1 MIESG
6 AEPSGSSRVSEGLSF
21 FSRFMQLTL
30 KLCIAFSFVAIVV
43 TQTPA
48 RESREARHLK
58 ELARLESVW
67 NEAHLRGDAD
77 ALAQLWA
84 DDLIVTVPDMP
95 LMDKNEALAFVRSGK
110 MKFRR
115 YHTSDLRTR
124 VYGDTAIVTGQLAR
138 ERESASKEFEDDWR
152 FTKVYVRRKG
162 RWRVVAWHGSH
173 VGTS

>member
-1 MIESG
+1 MN
-6 AEPSGSSRVSEGLSF
+6 LSPKL
-21 FSRFMQLTL
+21 SIA
-30 KLCIAFSFVAIVV
+30 LCIVAVV
-43 TQTPA
+43 ATQTAA

-77 ALAQLWA
+77 ALDSLWA

-95 LMDKNEALAFVRSGK
+95 LMDKKDALSIIRSGR

-115 YHTSDLRTR
+115 YQTSDLRTR
-124 VYGDTAIVTGQLAR
+124 LYGDTAVVMGQLSR

-152 FTKVYVRRKG
+152 FTKIYVRRKG
-162 RWRVVAWHGSH
+162 RWQVVAWHGSH